1 MTWPIVSLNDLQAD
15 EPRAITDG
23 PFGSNLAS
31 RHYTDHG
38 PRVVR
43 LQNIGDGRFVDEQAH
58 ISEEHFESLR
68 THEVRAG
75 DLLIASLG
83 ELLPRACLAPT
94 TLGPAIVKAD
104 CIRVRLR
111 PDVEPRWVLYSM
123 QRPEVR
129 RWANNHRH
137 GVGRPRLGLKVI
149 RQIPVPLPPLD
160 EQRRIVDLLED
171 HLSRLDAAD
180 ANLRSTRR
188 RLIVM
193 ERSALDSLFGGAEV
207 PLAELIGDVSAG
219 KSFGGASAPASD
231 DEWGIIKVS
240 AMTWGEFDPTENKAV
255 PSDRVDPRFEIRD
268 GDLLVSRANTDEYVG
283 ASVLVGP
290 VRPKLL
296 LSDKSLRVSPIPG
309 VRTDWLWRALQ
320 APSARRQMSAMAT
333 GTKASMR
340 NISQES
346 LKRVRVPYAALE
358 EQTVAVRT
366 FADIATV
373 IARLRT
379 ELRGAESRSS
389 FLRRSL
395 FAAAFSG
402 HLTESSAEPTAVEEM
417 VGA

>member
-1 MTWPIVSLNDLQAD
+1 MTWPIVSLNDLQVD

-31 RHYTDHG
+31 RHYTDDG

-43 LQNIGDGRFVDEQAH
+43 LQNISDGFFIDEKAH

-68 THEVRAG
+68 AHEVRAG

-83 ELLPRACLAPT
+83 EVLPRACLAPT

-111 PDVEPRWVLYSM
+111 PDVEPRWVLYAM
-123 QRPEVR
+123 QRPDVR
-129 RWANNHRH
+129 RWADNHRH

-160 EQRRIVDLLED
+160 EQRRIVDVLED

-180 ANLRSTRR
+180 TYLRSTHR
-188 RLIVM
+188 RLLAM
-193 ERSALDSLFGGAEV
+193 ERSALDRLFGGAEV
-207 PLAELIGDVSAG
+207 PLAELIADISAG
-219 KSFGGASAPASD
+219 KSFGGANAPASD

-283 ASVLVGP
+283 ASVLVGS

-296 LSDKSLRVSPIPG
+296 LSDKSLRVSPITG

-346 LKRVRVPYAALE
+346 LKRVRVPNAALE
-358 EQTVAVRT
+358 EQAVAVRT

-373 IARLRT
+373 ITRLRT
-379 ELRGAESRSS
+379 ELRRAESRSNS
-389 FLRRSL
+389 LRRSL
-395 FAAAFSG
+395 LTAAFSG
-402 HLTESSAEPTAVEEM
+402 HLTDLSAEPAAVEAM